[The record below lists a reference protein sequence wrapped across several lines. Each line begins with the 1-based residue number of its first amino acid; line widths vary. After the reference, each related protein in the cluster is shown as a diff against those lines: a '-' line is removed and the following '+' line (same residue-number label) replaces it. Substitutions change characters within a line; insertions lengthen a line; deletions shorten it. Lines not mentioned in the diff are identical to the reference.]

1 MAVADRAIASIQQ
14 LILSGELQPGS
25 RLPPENELAAQLG
38 IGRSSIREA
47 IKALALIRVVDVRQ
61 GDGTY
66 VTSLEPHLLLEGL
79 GFAVDLVQDG
89 SILEI
94 VEVRRLFE
102 PAATGLAADR
112 IDDMAISRLDAC
124 VEAMER
130 AGDDHEQLV
139 HWDQKFH
146 STIFEATANATMAS
160 IVESFSGKTVRARV
174 WRGVIEGDAAA
185 QTLRE
190 HRAIRNALAAHDRPL
205 AEAAALLH
213 VNTSERWLREVL
225 GSGSGR
231 DALPSPPAV
240 GS

>member
-1 MAVADRAIASIQQ
+1 
-14 LILSGELQPGS
+14 
-25 RLPPENELAAQLG
+25 
-38 IGRSSIREA
+38 
-47 IKALALIRVVDVRQ
+47 
-61 GDGTY
+61 
-66 VTSLEPHLLLEGL
+66 
-79 GFAVDLVQDG
+79 
-89 SILEI
+89 
-94 VEVRRLFE
+94 
-102 PAATGLAADR
+102 
-112 IDDMAISRLDAC
+112 MAISRLDAC

-225 GSGSGR
+225 GIGSGR